1 MKKHVLKNLLL
12 GAMLYLPAI
21 TFGQADSTTQ
31 GAIMN
36 RPLNKMTSGLAIGGY
51 VEGNSNYLVE
61 DGLTDGF
68 SLELRRFNLFIQSEV
83 GNRISFLS
91 ELEFEHGTEEIAL
104 ETALLDFTIDPMLVF
119 RGGII
124 LPPIGQFN
132 VRHDSPLWNI
142 VDRPDV
148 STKIIP
154 STLSEVG
161 FGFHGKRFITRNRF
175 FTYDVY
181 LVNGLNDGIYLTND
195 NLDLSAGKG
204 GTLFEENHNG
214 NPMYTGRV
222 AVGERKFGE
231 FGLSYYGGVYNTHR
245 LDGLKL
251 ADKRRLDLVAFDY
264 SYSQNKLMINA
275 EGAWLTVDAGPNP
288 GNFLATQQFG
298 FFLDFGY
305 KLFIGSFLGF
315 ENSEIGGHLRSEYV
329 DLHTSTIVGGGEA
342 GNEILAFTPSL
353 TWRPNQN
360 AVLKINYR
368 YSESTDLLNN
378 PAARAGLFQI
388 GIASYF

>member
-1 MKKHVLKNLLL
+1 MPN
-12 GAMLYLPAI
+12 AA
-21 TFGQADSTTQ
+21 FGQADSTTQ

-51 VEGNSNYLVE
+51 VEGNTNYLVE
-61 DGLTDGF
+61 DGATDGF
-68 SLELRRFNLFIQSEV
+68 SMELRRFNLFIQSEV
-83 GNRISFLS
+83 GSRISFLS

-132 VRHDSPLWNI
+132 VRHDSPLWNV

-181 LVNGLNDGIYLTND
+181 VVNGLNDGIYLTND

-204 GTLFEENHNG
+204 GTLFEEDHNG
-214 NPMYTGRV
+214 DPMYTGRI

-245 LDGLKL
+245 LDGLRL
-251 ADKRRLDLVAFDY
+251 ANKRRLDLFAVDY
-264 SYSQNKLMINA
+264 SYSQNRLMINA
-275 EGAWLTVDAGPNP
+275 EGAFLTVDAGPNP
-288 GNFLATQQFG
+288 DNFLATQQVG

-305 KLFIGSFLGF
+305 KLFVGSVLGF
-315 ENSEIGGHLRSEYV
+315 ENSEIGAHLRSEYV
-329 DLHTSTIVGGGEA
+329 DLHTSKITGGGKA
-342 GNEILAFTPSL
+342 GNEILAFTPSV

-360 AVLKINYR
+360 AVFKVNYR
-368 YSESTDLLNN
+368 YSESTDLLRN
-378 PAARAGLFQI
+378 PATKAGLLQI
-388 GIASYF
+388 GVASYF